1 MSLRGPVPKS
11 NKDSHFILNNVA
23 LAGMTDSEVKIKKH
37 QVKEDISKTT
47 TTTAITI
54 TKQALKSYIKIIC
67 HLILDTSNKQ

>member
-1 MSLRGPVPKS
+1 M
-11 NKDSHFILNNVA
+11 LNNVA
-23 LAGMTDSEVKIKKH
+23 LAGMTDSEVKIKQH

>member
-1 MSLRGPVPKS
+1 M
-11 NKDSHFILNNVA
+11 LNNVA

-54 TKQALKSYIKIIC
+54 TKQALKSYIKISVI
-67 HLILDTSNKQ
+67 